1 MKRRIEGSSVAVVTR
16 EVLGRGVLAGFL
28 LCVGLG
34 AQSVLAQSTAAQ
46 SAAAQS
52 AAATDSPDY
61 KRGRLLYIQ
70 CRACHDLQP
79 SPVDKVGPNLAG
91 IMGRRAAEDPDFA
104 YSPALKGAKLVW
116 DRAMLDRWL
125 EKPSALAPGNTMAFA
140 GIANPADRAALIRY
154 IEIESAPR

>member
-1 MKRRIEGSSVAVVTR
+1 MRMTSRISLSSHSSSAKARVA
-16 EVLGRGVLAGFL
+16 LAAVLA
-28 LCVGLG
+28 V
-34 AQSVLAQSTAAQ
+34 SVLPLQAQDQAQ
-46 SAAAQS
+46 ASATPTYQGAEF
-52 AAATDSPDY
+52 

-91 IMGRRAAEDPDFA
+91 VIGRRAGTATDFE
-104 YSPALKGAKLVW
+104 YSPALKASKLVW
-116 DRAMLDRWL
+116 DKATLDRWL

-154 IEIESAPR
+154 LEIESAPR